1 MPQALPFVE
10 LLLVLLGMAL
20 LVLELKAPGSFA
32 FAGLAACLF
41 IVFFWF
47 QALGGAPLIGLGVA
61 LFLLGLALVC
71 VELVVVPG
79 SAVAGVS
86 GLLLVLA
93 GLVAASLDKVPETA
107 SDWGTVAFEAIKC
120 GLTMAAGVVLAWTA
134 AKHLSYIPFANRLV
148 LTPPA
153 DRPDEQAEEANDAL
167 LGQVGTAVSAVG
179 FAGTASIRNRRVS
192 VLTDGEF
199 IPAGSPVRV
208 VAVEGNRVVVR
219 RCPSAESALGGSA

>member
-1 MPQALPFVE
+1 
-10 LLLVLLGMAL
+10 MAL

-47 QALGGAPLIGLGVA
+47 QALGGAPLIGLAVA

-93 GLVAASLDKVPETA
+93 GLVAASLDKVPETTA
-107 SDWGTVAFEAIKC
+107 DWAGVAVEAVKC
-120 GLTMAAGVVLAWTA
+120 GLTMAAGTVLAWTA

-148 LTPPA
+148 LEPPGDRA
-153 DRPDEQAEEANDAL
+153 DDPPEAGSESL

-179 FAGTASIRNRRVS
+179 FAGTARIRNRRVS

-199 IPAGSPVRV
+199 IPVGAPVRV
-208 VAVEGNRVVVR
+208 VAVEGPRVVVR
-219 RCPSAESALGGSA
+219 RT

>member
-1 MPQALPFVE
+1 VAQAIPIVE

-41 IVFFWF
+41 IVFFWV
-47 QALGGAPLIGLGVA
+47 QALGGAPLIGLAIA

-86 GLLLVLA
+86 GLFLVLA
-93 GLVAASLDKVPETA
+93 ALVVACLDKTPETVN
-107 SDWGTVAFEAIKC
+107 DWGDVAVQTLKC
-120 GLTMAAGVVLAWTA
+120 GLTMAAGTVLAWTA
-134 AKHLSYIPFANRLV
+134 ARYLPDIPIVNRQV
-148 LTPPA
+148 LAPPS
-153 DRPDEQAEEANDAL
+153 DPSEEEREIPAETL
-167 LGQVGTAVSAVG
+167 LGHLGTTLSVVG
-179 FAGTASIRNRRVS
+179 FAGTARIDHRRVS

-199 IPAGSPVRV
+199 IPAGTPVRV
-208 VAVEGNRVVVR
+208 VEVEGKRVVVR
-219 RCPSAESALGGSA
+219 RT